1 MARIACVY
9 SVEIFGTVERP
20 LQYWG
25 NIPYGLSLIA
35 ASLEEAGHAVR
46 CWVICPATDMQ
57 AFATEMVRDFGCD
70 CVAATAVT
78 TQFPIVE
85 QLLQEV
91 KRINPKLLTIM
102 GGAHP
107 SLNPQATIRH
117 KAVDAICIGE
127 GEKTMLM
134 VAAALDRH
142 ERLAHIP
149 GTWIKVPGDVE
160 FDRTPPL
167 PFEINI
173 DDLPMT
179 NLRHWERWVK
189 ETDRSFKIVIGRGC
203 PFGCTYCSN
212 HALRKV
218 ATGKY
223 VRVRSPQN
231 VLKEIRHLLD
241 SFPEITEL
249 FLETE
254 TIGAVPGYAVELC
267 NHLAQ
272 FNARRPKPIVFRANL
287 AVTTRL
293 AQSREETDA
302 LLSAFR
308 RANLTFISIGLESGS
323 ERIRKDIL
331 NRPGYTNEDLIK
343 FCQAAKEY
351 GIKVTLFVLM
361 GLPTE
366 TVKDFL
372 STAAIARACQ
382 PDRLSE
388 SIFYPYPGT
397 KLGDLALEMHLFDPS
412 TINPHGERTRA
423 HLKLKGFPPWR
434 ISFEYVFITWR
445 VFRGR
450 WSTLRLAKR
459 MVFKALHNAPKFLS
473 YTLQL
478 RSFLTKPA
486 SAE

>member
-1 MARIACVY
+1 MARIACVF
-9 SVEIFGTVERP
+9 SVEIFGTAERP
-20 LQYWG
+20 LYSWR

-35 ASLEEAGHAVR
+35 ASLEEAGHEVR

-57 AFATEMVRDFGCD
+57 AFAAEMVRDFGCD

-78 TQFPIVE
+78 TQFPIVDK
-85 QLLQEV
+85 LLQEV
-91 KRINPKLLTIM
+91 KRIDAKMLTIV
-102 GGAHP
+102 GGTHP
-107 SLNPQATIRH
+107 SLNPQDTIMH

-142 ERLAHIP
+142 ERPAHIS
-149 GTWIKVPGDVE
+149 GMWIKVPGDVD

-167 PFEINI
+167 PYEINI

-179 NLRHWERWVK
+179 NLHHWERWVK
-189 ETDRSFKIVIGRGC
+189 ETDRSFRIVIGRGC

-231 VLKEIRHLLD
+231 VLKEVQHLAH
-241 SFPEITEL
+241 SFPEIPEL

-272 FNARRPKPIVFRANL
+272 FNAQRPKPIVFGANL

-308 RANLTFISIGLESGS
+308 RANLASINIGLESGS

-343 FCQAAKEY
+343 FCLAAKEY

-372 STAAIARACQ
+372 LTVAIARACQ
-382 PDRLSE
+382 PGALSE

-397 KLGDLALEMHLFDPS
+397 KLCDLSLEMHLFDPT
-412 TINPHGERTRA
+412 TINVHGERTRA
-423 HLKLKGFPPWR
+423 HLKLKGFPRWR

-459 MVFKALHNAPKFLS
+459 MAFKALSNTPKFLS

-478 RSFLTKPA
+478 WSVLTKPS
-486 SAE
+486 SAD